1 MKFNRIGSII
11 VIVFLISMVIIGLYK
26 KYLLNHNF
34 AFVTG
39 KVTEITPPGW
49 KSSGDY
55 SILYEYHVSGKLYRS
70 NDNYNYCGH
79 MGITKLSALLVG
91 KSFPVVYAVKDASTG
106 IMLLTEESAVQFHY
120 QLPDSVKFYDSVLTC
135 KQ

>member
-1 MKFNRIGSII
+1 
-11 VIVFLISMVIIGLYK
+11 MVIIGLYK
-26 KYLLNHNF
+26 KYLLSHNF

-39 KVTEITPPGW
+39 KITEITRPGL

-55 SILYEYHVSGKLYRS
+55 SILYEYHVSVKRYGS
-70 NDNYNYCGH
+70 NNNYNYCGH
-79 MGITKLSALLVG
+79 SGIKKLSALLVG
-91 KSFPVVYAVKDASTG
+91 KSFPVAYAVKDASTG
-106 IMLLTEESAVQFHY
+106 IMLLTEESAIPFHY